1 MLMEKTLFR
10 FWKFCNRKWVKWP
23 FITVAVIA
31 ITAAHFVMSA
41 KYGDTEK
48 APSWEFTAMLHSAL
62 LVMAIIAIVIY
73 KKYIKG
79 KLIEYETDS
88 GNKDN

>member
-1 MLMEKTLFR
+1 MEKTLSR

-48 APSWEFTAMLHSAL
+48 APSWEFTAMLHSTL

-73 KKYIKG
+73 EKHIKR
-79 KLIEYETDS
+79 KLMEYETDS

>member
-1 MLMEKTLFR
+1 MEKTLFR

-31 ITAAHFVMSA
+31 ITATHFVMSA

-73 KKYIKG
+73 EKHIKR
-79 KLIEYETDS
+79 KLMEYETDS

>member
-1 MLMEKTLFR
+1 MEKTLFR

-48 APSWEFTAMLHSAL
+48 APSWEFISN
-62 LVMAIIAIVIY
+62 V
-73 KKYIKG
+73 
-79 KLIEYETDS
+79 
-88 GNKDN
+88 N

>member
-1 MLMEKTLFR
+1 MEKTLFR

-48 APSWEFTAMLHSAL
+48 APSLEFTAMLHSAL

-73 KKYIKG
+73 EKHIKR
-79 KLIEYETDS
+79 KLMEYETDS

>member
-31 ITAAHFVMSA
+31 ITVAHFVMSA

-48 APSWEFTAMLHSAL
+48 APSWEFTLALHSVLLVAAL
-62 LVMAIIAIVIY
+62 LMIVIY
-73 KKYIKG
+73 KKYIKR
-79 KLIEYETDS
+79 KLLEYYGT
-88 GNKDN
+88 KD

>member
-1 MLMEKTLFR
+1 MEKTLFR

-23 FITVAVIA
+23 IITVAVIA
-31 ITAAHFVMSA
+31 ITAAHFVMFA

-79 KLIEYETDS
+79 KLMEYETDS

>member
-1 MLMEKTLFR
+1 MRILTRFLLFCSR
-10 FWKFCNRKWVKWP
+10 RWVKWP

>member
-1 MLMEKTLFR
+1 MEKTLFR

-48 APSWEFTAMLHSAL
+48 DPSWEFTAMLHSAL

-73 KKYIKG
+73 EKHIKR
-79 KLIEYETDS
+79 KLMEYETDS

>member
-1 MLMEKTLFR
+1 MEKTLFR

-62 LVMAIIAIVIY
+62 LVMVIIAIVIY
-73 KKYIKG
+73 EKHIKR
-79 KLIEYETDS
+79 KLMEYETDS

>member
-1 MLMEKTLFR
+1 MEKTLFR

-31 ITAAHFVMSA
+31 ITVAHFVMSA

-79 KLIEYETDS
+79 KLMEYETDS

>member
-1 MLMEKTLFR
+1 MEKTLFR

-31 ITAAHFVMSA
+31 ITAVHFVVSA

-48 APSWEFTAMLHSAL
+48 APSWGFTAMLHSAL
-62 LVMAIIAIVIY
+62 LVMAIIVIVIY

-79 KLIEYETDS
+79 KLMEYKTDS